1 MSLENKIT
9 KVDVDDLN
17 VLLEQEKQRNKGEVW
32 IKLNKTVRIQ
42 KLYDYADNYGKEK
55 NMIAKDI
62 RLLKN
67 FFKSCLDRNKLNRA
81 KDVVYNKETREVVSI
96 PALHF
101 NPITRNF
108 TLRIMDTKRVSTLKS
123 LTPKKSDK
131 PSDEKEKA

>member
-17 VLLEQEKQRNKGEVW
+17 ILLEQEKQRNKGEVW
-32 IKLNKTVRIQ
+32 IKLNKTARIQ

-96 PALHF
+96 PALQF

>member
-32 IKLNKTVRIQ
+32 IKLNKTARIQ

-123 LTPKKSDK
+123 LTPKKSDE

>member
-1 MSLENKIT
+1 
-9 KVDVDDLN
+9 
-17 VLLEQEKQRNKGEVW
+17 
-32 IKLNKTVRIQ
+32 
-42 KLYDYADNYGKEK
+42 
-55 NMIAKDI
+55 MIAKDI

-96 PALHF
+96 PALQF

>member
-9 KVDVDDLN
+9 KVDIDDLN

-32 IKLNKTVRIQ
+32 IKLNKTARIQ

-96 PALHF
+96 PALQF

>member
-32 IKLNKTVRIQ
+32 IKLNKTARIQ

>member
-32 IKLNKTVRIQ
+32 IKLNKTARIQ

-96 PALHF
+96 PALQF